1 LNLDGQ
7 PQPYKNAAD
16 FSAIIAKSATVER
29 CLVRKY
35 LGYALG
41 RVPTA
46 ADLVVVDQATTQ
58 FRGQGRR
65 FTGLAGVVAA
75 QPLFRS
81 PGPEMFQ

>member
-1 LNLDGQ
+1 VVN
-7 PQPYKNAAD
+7 
-16 FSAIIAKSATVER
+16 
-29 CLVRKY
+29 KY

-46 ADLVVVDQATTQ
+46 GDLLVVDQATTQ

-65 FTGLAGVVAA
+65 FPSLVSVVATH
-75 QPLFRS
+75 PLFRS